1 MRSILHARSAGRFLR
16 TWLSALVMIG
26 MVLTSAVPAFA
37 VGGQTGA
44 LQGTVVDG
52 TTKAPVSGAAIVAAA
67 PSARYTAT
75 TDKNGFFQLNGV
87 TVDTYSLSISA
98 PGYETF
104 TLSGVTVQGDQTVNL
119 GPQTLAK
126 ALRQI
131 GRTSSRSQSSVFQ
144 PSQTTDEVTV
154 SGARATEALGK
165 AVNTSENQLALSIPG
180 VQLTNLNRLTIRGG
194 LASEVGYQLD
204 GVNFTEPFLNGNGGN
219 GFFNGL
225 ASLQVVAG
233 AGDASQGN
241 IGGGVVNVV
250 VQRGTYPANG
260 LLDLEIGGPSS
271 FHQAALQYGF
281 ATPNG
286 RFSDYASY
294 VNQRYVPY
302 FGGIATSLDPFG
314 QQFAVQPNQATVV
327 ASSAFNQ
334 DFLNNFVYKFGKD
347 NSKSLQVLFQN
358 RDYDAFGDRFD
369 NGLRVPYYN
378 NPYFH
383 QGLGFSGGATAADA
397 GDPLLNNQ
405 FLSRVVDKPFNAA
418 PLGSPLTPEITAFNP
433 SQYLKFE
440 FDNVINGSTF
450 LALRAFNLQFRNGGT
465 NYYDFQSL
473 GSNNITGGNRTGIS
487 GELTKTFSAKHTVEL
502 GGSFQN
508 IHPIWDGY
516 QPYPS
521 LIDVEGVY
529 AGAGF
534 VQQASLNAFN
544 GALPG
549 LGDFATPADYGGTC
563 PAPTPNNPNPCY
575 LYNHGIANPHVPS
588 FGIGYNKSDQ
598 IESGVFIRDQWTPS
612 AKLKLDLGLRVDTM
626 VFKQGANPFNPTDL
640 ANPDDVPVG
649 GTAAGNFL
657 KHDFL
662 RPSVTQPRLS
672 VNYQFDP
679 NNSLRFGFARSVV
692 FANAQTQATPST
704 MYDFPAAFFNIPA
717 TGNTSD
723 PSTWSCGTGF
733 NAQHLVP
740 GGANQSVN
748 GGGYFRCTS
757 YAQQLYYFLDQHND
771 APDAGNNIPEQFS
784 NTELAYQHLFT
795 SGWGAR
801 ATAYYKRGFNIS
813 QFSLISQVLN
823 AQGVPVSQVFGITNT
838 GINKTTG
845 LEFGLTSP
853 QRAVGLSG
861 YLSATY
867 TSVID
872 SVPPL
877 TASEDTL
884 PLVPASSVALNN
896 TYRAGY
902 ISPFVVNLGVQ
913 YRTKNGFKINPII
926 NYDRGYPYGVGNL
939 IPTELPAGGF
949 ANLPQTNANPPT
961 LAGFGG
967 ITGSFNATNYVDP
980 ANPGTLANP
989 NIAATRG
996 TPETANAGGVLS
1008 RPRVNA
1014 DIDFEYTHKRN
1025 TLGLYVQ
1032 NVFANQYLEPQ
1043 VNPYWQPVTTG
1054 VGGVQTGTNAA
1065 ATPGSLSY
1073 TYGGF
1078 RNVPGQ
1084 IYGTSPYV
1092 ENLYRPLSLT
1102 LYYQLHI

>member
-1 MRSILHARSAGRFLR
+1 MRSPYHARSAIRFVR
-16 TWLSALVMIG
+16 TWLSALVMLG

-52 TTKAPVSGAAIVAAA
+52 GTKAPVAGATIVAAA

-87 TVDTYSLSISA
+87 TVDTYSLSITA
-98 PGYETF
+98 AGYETF

-119 GPQTLAK
+119 GAQTLAK

-131 GRTSSRSQSSVFQ
+131 GRTSARSQSSVFQ

-204 GVNFTEPFLNGNGGN
+204 GVNFTEPFLNGNGSN

-250 VQRGTYPANG
+250 VQRGTYPPSG
-260 LLDLEIGGPSS
+260 LLDVEIGGPSA
-271 FHQAALQYGF
+271 FHQAAIQYGF
-281 ATPNG
+281 ASPNG
-286 RFSDYASY
+286 RFSDYVSY

-302 FGGIATSLDPFG
+302 FGGISTSTDPFG
-314 QQFAVQPNQATVV
+314 VQFAVTPGGTALP
-327 ASSAFNQ
+327 SSAFNQ

-347 NSKSLQVLFQN
+347 NTQSLQVLFQN
-358 RDYDAFGDRFD
+358 RDFDLFGDRFG
-369 NGLRVPYYN
+369 NNVRVPYYN
-378 NPYFH
+378 NPYFL
-383 QGLGFSGGATAADA
+383 QGLGFSGGATAAEA

-418 PLGSPLTPEITAFNP
+418 PLGTPVTPSIIGFNP

-440 FDNVINGSTF
+440 YDNVINGSTF

-465 NYYDFQSL
+465 NYYDFQNT
-473 GSNNITGGNRTGIS
+473 GNDNITGGNRTGFS
-487 GELTKTFSAKHTVEL
+487 GELTKTFSSRHTVEI
-502 GGSFQN
+502 GGSMQN
-508 IHPIWDGY
+508 IHPIWDAY
-516 QPYPS
+516 QPYPALLDAEASYLGLDFVGHAAAGTFNGQQPS
-521 LIDVEGVY
+521 LADYAKPSDYPGGVCP
-529 AGAGF
+529 AGA
-534 VQQASLNAFN
+534 
-544 GALPG
+544 
-549 LGDFATPADYGGTC
+549 
-563 PAPTPNNPNPCY
+563 CY
-575 LYNHGIANPHVPS
+575 LYNNGIADPHVPS

-598 IESGVFIRDQWTPS
+598 IESGIFIRDQWTPN
-612 AKLKLDLGLRVDTM
+612 AKLKMDLGLRIDTM
-626 VFKQGANPFNPTDL
+626 VYKQGANPFNPTDL

-649 GTAAGNFL
+649 GTSAGNFL
-657 KHDFL
+657 SKQFL
-662 RPSVTQPRLS
+662 RPSVTEPRFAA
-672 VNYQFDP
+672 NYQFDP
-679 NNSLRFGFARSVV
+679 NNSLRFGYARSVV
-692 FANAQTQATPST
+692 FANAQTQATPSS

-717 TGNTSD
+717 TGNTAD

-733 NAQHLVP
+733 NAKYLVA
-740 GGANQSVN
+740 GGANLSSH
-748 GGGYFRCTS
+748 GGGFFRCNS
-757 YAQQLYYFLDQHND
+757 YAQQMYYFLDQNND

-784 NTELAYQHLFT
+784 NTELAYQHLFHN
-795 SGWGAR
+795 GWGAR
-801 ATAYYKRGFNIS
+801 FTSYYKRGFSIP
-813 QFSLISQVLN
+813 QFSLITQVLN
-823 AQGVPVSQVFGITNT
+823 SQGVPVSQVFGITNT

-845 LEFGLTSP
+845 LEFGLTTP

-867 TSVID
+867 TNVIG

-877 TASEDTL
+877 VASEDTL
-884 PLVPASSVALNN
+884 PLVPAASVALNN

-902 ISPFVVNLGVQ
+902 ISPFVVNLGLQ
-913 YRTKNGFKINPII
+913 FRTKTGFKINPIL
-926 NYDRGYPYGVGNL
+926 NYDRGYPLGVGNL
-939 IPTELPAGGF
+939 IATALPDGTF
-949 ANLPQTNANPPT
+949 ANLPQTNGNPPT

-967 ITGSFNATNYVDP
+967 ITGAFNATNYLDP
-980 ANPGTLANP
+980 ANPGTYVNP
-989 NIAATRG
+989 NIAASRG
-996 TPETANAGGVLS
+996 TPETSNAGGFLS
-1008 RPRVNA
+1008 RPRLNA

-1025 TLGLYVQ
+1025 TIGLYVQ
-1032 NVFANQYLEPQ
+1032 NVFSNQYLEPQ
-1043 VNPYWQPVTTG
+1043 INPYWQPVTTG
-1054 VGGVQTGTNAA
+1054 VGGVQTGTSAS
-1065 ATPGSLSY
+1065 ATPGSQSY

-1078 RNVPGQ
+1078 RNIPGQ
-1084 IYGTSPYV
+1084 IYSTSPYV
-1092 ENLYRPLSLT
+1092 ENLFRPLSLT

>member
-1 MRSILHARSAGRFLR
+1 MRSPYHARSAIRFVR
-16 TWLSALVMIG
+16 TWLSALVMLG

-52 TTKAPVSGAAIVAAA
+52 GTKAPVAGATIVAAA

-87 TVDTYSLSISA
+87 TVDTYSLSITA
-98 PGYETF
+98 AGYETF

-119 GPQTLAK
+119 GAQTLAK

-131 GRTSSRSQSSVFQ
+131 GRTSARSQSSVFQ

-154 SGARATEALGK
+154 SGARATQALGK
-165 AVNTSENQLALSIPG
+165 ALNTSENQLALSIPG

-194 LASEVGYQLD
+194 LSSEVGYQLD
-204 GVNFTEPFLNGNGGN
+204 GVNFTEPFLNQNGGN

-250 VQRGTYPANG
+250 VQRGTYPPSG
-260 LLDLEIGGPSS
+260 LLDVEIGGPSA
-271 FHQAALQYGF
+271 FHQAAIQYGF
-281 ATPNG
+281 ASPNG
-286 RFSDYASY
+286 RFSDYVSY

-302 FGGIATSLDPFG
+302 FGGISTSTDPFG
-314 QQFAVQPNQATVV
+314 VQFAVTPSGGVLP
-327 ASSAFNQ
+327 SSAFNQ

-347 NSKSLQVLFQN
+347 NTQSLQVLFQN
-358 RDYDAFGDRFD
+358 RDFDTFGDRF
-369 NGLRVPYYN
+369 GGGALVPYYN

-397 GDPLLNNQ
+397 GDPLLNNA

-418 PLGSPLTPEITAFNP
+418 PLGSPNTPELIGFNP

-440 FDNVINGSTF
+440 YDNVINGSTF
-450 LALRAFNLQFRNGGT
+450 LALRAYNLQFRNGGT
-465 NYYDFQSL
+465 NYYDPQST
-473 GSNNITGGNRTGIS
+473 GNDNITGGNRTGFS
-487 GELTKTFSAKHTVEL
+487 GELTKTFSSKHTVEI
-502 GGSFQN
+502 GGSMAN
-508 IHPIWDGY
+508 IHPIWDAY
-516 QPYPS
+516 QPYPA
-521 LIDVEGVY
+521 LLDVEGAY

-534 VQQASLNAFN
+534 VQLASLNGFN
-544 GALPG
+544 GALPN
-549 LGDFATPADYGGTC
+549 LGDFATPADYGGAC
-563 PAPTPNNPNPCY
+563 PAATANNPNPCY
-575 LYNHGIANPHVPS
+575 LYNHGITNPHVPS
-588 FGIGYNKSDQ
+588 FGIGYNKSVQ
-598 IESGVFIRDQWTPS
+598 IQSGFFVRDQWTPS
-612 AKLKLDLGLRVDTM
+612 PKLKFDLGLRVDTM
-626 VFKQGANPFNPTDL
+626 IYKQGANPFNPTDL

-657 KHDFL
+657 SQGFL
-662 RPSVTQPRLS
+662 RPTVTQPRLAAS
-672 VNYQFDP
+672 YQFDP

-692 FANAQTQATPST
+692 FANAQTQATPSS

-717 TGNTSD
+717 TGNTAD
-723 PSTWSCGTGF
+723 PTTWSCGTGF
-733 NAQHLVP
+733 NAKHLLP
-740 GGANQSVN
+740 GGANASAN
-748 GGGYFRCTS
+748 GGGYFRCNS
-757 YAQQLYYFLDQHND
+757 YAQQLYYFLDQNND

-784 NTELAYQHLFT
+784 NTELAYQHLFHN
-795 SGWGAR
+795 GWGAR

-845 LEFGLTSP
+845 LELGLTTP

-867 TSVID
+867 TNVIG

-877 TASEDTL
+877 VGSEDVL
-884 PLVPASSVALNN
+884 PLVPAASVALNN

-902 ISPFVVNLGVQ
+902 VSPFVVNMGLQ
-913 YRTKNGFKINPII
+913 FRTKSGFKINPIL
-926 NYDRGYPYGVGNL
+926 NYDRGYPFGVGNL
-939 IPTELPAGGF
+939 IATALPDGTF
-949 ANLPQTNANPPT
+949 ANLPQTNANPPIV
-961 LAGFGG
+961 AGFGG
-967 ITGSFNATNYVDP
+967 ISGAFNATNYVDP
-980 ANPGTLANP
+980 TNPGTLANP

-996 TPETANAGGVLS
+996 TPESANAGGVLS
-1008 RPRVNA
+1008 RPRLTA
-1014 DIDFEYTHKRN
+1014 DVDFEYTRKRN

-1032 NVFANQYLEPQ
+1032 NLFSNQYLEPQ
-1043 VNPYWQPVTTG
+1043 INPYWQPVTTG
-1054 VGGVQTGTNAA
+1054 VGGVQTGTNSA
-1065 ATPGSLSY
+1065 ATPGTSSY
-1073 TYGGF
+1073 VYGGF
-1078 RNVPGQ
+1078 RDIPGQ
-1084 IYGTSPYV
+1084 IHGTSPYV
-1092 ENLYRPLSLT
+1092 QNLYRPLSLT